1 VIELKEVCYSVKG
14 ELILEDINLKVEA
27 GDFVSIVGPSG
38 AGKSTLLNLIHMK
51 IFPVSGYLRVID
63 CNVSSLGSTDI
74 PILRRKVGMVY
85 QDFKLLD
92 DRDAYENIAFALW
105 ATGVKR
111 KKIKRRALYVLAE
124 VGLSHKRYSM
134 VTELSGGEQQRVSI
148 ARALVNEPYI
158 LLADEPTGNLDPET
172 SSEIIDLLKRINQK
186 GTAVIM
192 ATHKSDIVEN
202 LPGKIYRL
210 DQGRMVE

>member
-1 VIELKEVCYSVKG
+1 MIELKEVCYSVKG
-14 ELILEDINLKVEA
+14 ELILEDINLRVEA

-51 IFPVSGYLRVID
+51 IFPVSGHLRVID
-63 CNVSSLGSTDI
+63 CNVSTLRSKEI
-74 PILRRKVGMVY
+74 PLLRRKVGMVY

-92 DRDAYENIAFALW
+92 DRDVYENIAFALW

-111 KKIKRRALYVLAE
+111 NTIKRKALYVLAE

-172 SSEIIDLLKRINQK
+172 SSEIIDLLKRINLK

-192 ATHKSDIVEN
+192 ATHKSDIVED
-202 LPGKIYRL
+202 LPGRIHRI
-210 DQGRMVE
+210 DQGRIIE

>member
-1 VIELKEVCYSVKG
+1 MIELKEVCYSVKG
-14 ELILEDINLKVEA
+14 ELILEDINLRVEA

-63 CNVSSLGSTDI
+63 CNVSTLRSKEI
-74 PILRRKVGMVY
+74 PLLRRKVGMVY

-92 DRDAYENIAFALW
+92 DRDVYENIAFALW

-111 KKIKRRALYVLAE
+111 NTIKRKALYVLAE

-172 SSEIIDLLKRINQK
+172 SSEIIDLLKRINLK

-192 ATHKSDIVEN
+192 ATHKSDIVED
-202 LPGKIYRL
+202 LPGRIHRI
-210 DQGRMVE
+210 DQGRIIE

>member
-1 VIELKEVCYSVKG
+1 MIELKEVCYSVKG

>member
-1 VIELKEVCYSVKG
+1 MIELKEVCYSVKG
-14 ELILEDINLKVEA
+14 ELILEDIHLRVES

-63 CNVSSLGSTDI
+63 CNVSTLRSKEI
-74 PILRRKVGMVY
+74 PLLRRKVGMVY

-111 KKIKRRALYVLAE
+111 NTIKRKALYVLAE

-186 GTAVIM
+186 GTAVVM
-192 ATHKSDIVEN
+192 ATHKSDIVED

-210 DQGRMVE
+210 NQGRMIE